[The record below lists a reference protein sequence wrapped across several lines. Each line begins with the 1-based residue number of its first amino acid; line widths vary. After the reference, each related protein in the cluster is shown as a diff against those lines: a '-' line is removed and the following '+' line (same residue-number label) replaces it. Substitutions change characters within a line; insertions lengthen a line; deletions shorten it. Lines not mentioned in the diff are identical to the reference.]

1 MSNYKIV
8 SNTLATRIRNVI
20 PQMIHSDQY
29 AYVKDRYIGDAV
41 LIISDV
47 TYHTDKTNSP
57 GILLLCDFDKAFD

>member
-1 MSNYKIV
+1 
-8 SNTLATRIRNVI
+8 
-20 PQMIHSDQY
+20 MIHSDQY